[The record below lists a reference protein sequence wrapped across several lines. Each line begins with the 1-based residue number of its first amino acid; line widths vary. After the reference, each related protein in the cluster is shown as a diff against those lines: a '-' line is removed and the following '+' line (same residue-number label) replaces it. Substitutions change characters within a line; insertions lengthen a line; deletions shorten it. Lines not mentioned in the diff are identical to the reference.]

1 MRGGGGRGRRKDE
14 HQEDGG
20 GGYGQQGGGAE
31 DEEVR
36 VIVHRPLIAILP
48 GEEEEDLNDVVEVGA
63 GAEEAL
69 VPILNLPP
77 TDSPCLLS
85 CWHRKQTCSSSSMG
99 QVLSLVKISYH
110 QLWGGWL
117 WESMWRK
124 MCHGKDEAVL
134 AWKGTSYEA
143 TRHLHSQEWLPRW
156 RRGFN
161 SWEKNEQTM
170 GMGLHE
176 KQRHSAALKA
186 LTVNLAPANY
196 KQEILSR

>member
-110 QLWGGWL
+110 QL
-117 WESMWRK
+117 
-124 MCHGKDEAVL
+124 
-134 AWKGTSYEA
+134 
-143 TRHLHSQEWLPRW
+143 
-156 RRGFN
+156 
-161 SWEKNEQTM
+161 
-170 GMGLHE
+170 
-176 KQRHSAALKA
+176 
-186 LTVNLAPANY
+186 
-196 KQEILSR
+196 